1 MNPLFF
7 SDKRYFGR
15 NQLIE
20 PIKMVPPYKN
30 ILAPE
35 NGLKLK
41 CHFRHVNTNY
51 TLQPLN
57 VTVQRKS
64 NN

>member
-1 MNPLFF
+1 
-7 SDKRYFGR
+7 
-15 NQLIE
+15 
-20 PIKMVPPYKN
+20 MVAPDKN

-35 NGLKLK
+35 NGLNSK
-41 CHFRHVNTNY
+41 CHFRHVNANY
-51 TLQPLN
+51 TIQPLN